1 MLSFYEHLLTMEW
14 QPMSTVKLPHR
25 AAVWVGSAASCLL
38 AASQAVAH
46 AKLEAATPAADSTVD
61 APKIIQVHFS
71 EAVEASLSRLRLAAG
86 GDIAIAV
93 VPMNDTEDPTTLSI
107 RPIAGLKPG
116 IYTVTWSVVA
126 DDGHRT
132 RGTYSFTV
140 R

>member
-1 MLSFYEHLLTMEW
+1 
-14 QPMSTVKLPHR
+14 MSTVRITKR
-25 AAVWVGSAASCLL
+25 TAVWIGSAASCLL

-46 AKLEAATPAADSTVD
+46 AKLQAETPAADSTVE
-61 APKIIQVHFS
+61 APKVIQLHFS
-71 EAVEASLSRLRLAAG
+71 EAVEASLSRLKLAG

-93 VPMNDTEDPTTLSI
+93 VPVNDTADPTTLSI
-107 RPIAGLKPG
+107 RPIAALKPG
-116 IYTVTWSVVA
+116 TYTVTWSVVA

>member
-1 MLSFYEHLLTMEW
+1 MLSFYEHLLTMEL
-14 QPMSTVKLPHR
+14 QPMSTVKLPDR
-25 AAVWVGSAASCLL
+25 AAAWVGCAASCLL

-93 VPMNDTEDPTTLSI
+93 VPMNDTEDPTTLAI
-107 RPIAGLKPG
+107 RPIAALKPG

-132 RGTYSFTV
+132 HGTYSFTV

>member
-1 MLSFYEHLLTMEW
+1 
-14 QPMSTVKLPHR
+14 MSTVKITKR
-25 AAVWVGSAASCLL
+25 TAVWIGSAASCLL

-46 AKLEAATPAADSTVD
+46 AKLQAETPAADSTVE
-61 APKIIQVHFS
+61 APKVIQLHFS
-71 EAVEASLSRLRLAAG
+71 EAVETSLSRLKLAG

-93 VPMNDTEDPTTLSI
+93 APVNDTGDPTTLSI
-107 RPIAGLKPG
+107 RPIAALKPG
-116 IYTVTWSVVA
+116 TYTVTWSVVA

>member
-1 MLSFYEHLLTMEW
+1 
-14 QPMSTVKLPHR
+14 MSTVRIPHR
-25 AAVWVGSAASCLL
+25 TSVWVGSAASCLL

-46 AKLEAATPAADSTVD
+46 AKLEAETPAADSTVA
-61 APKIIQVHFS
+61 APKVIQLHFS
-71 EAVEASLSRLRLAAG
+71 EAVEASLSRLKLAAG

-93 VPMNDTEDPTTLSI
+93 VPMNDAEDPTTLSI
-107 RPIAGLKPG
+107 RPIAALKPG

>member
-1 MLSFYEHLLTMEW
+1 
-14 QPMSTVKLPHR
+14 MSTIIFTKR
-25 AAVWVGSAASCLL
+25 TAVWIGSAASCLL

-46 AKLEAATPAADSTVD
+46 AKLQAETPAADSTVE
-61 APKIIQVHFS
+61 APKVIQLHFS
-71 EAVEASLSRLRLAAG
+71 EAVEASLSRLKLAG

-93 VPMNDTEDPTTLSI
+93 MPVNDTGDPTTLSI
-107 RPIAGLKPG
+107 RPIAALKPG
-116 IYTVTWSVVA
+116 TYTVTWSVVA

>member
-1 MLSFYEHLLTMEW
+1 MLCLYEPLLTMEL
-14 QPMSTVKLPHR
+14 QPVSTVRIPHR

-46 AKLEAATPAADSTVD
+46 AKLEAETPAADSTVD
-61 APKIIQVHFS
+61 APKVIQLHFS
-71 EAVEASLSRLRLAAG
+71 EAVEASLSRLKLAAG
-86 GDIAIAV
+86 GDIAIAA
-93 VPMNDTEDPTTLSI
+93 VPMNDAEDPTTLSI
-107 RPIAGLKPG
+107 RPIAALKPG

-126 DDGHRT
+126 EDGHRT

>member
-1 MLSFYEHLLTMEW
+1 
-14 QPMSTVKLPHR
+14 MSTVKLPDR
-25 AAVWVGSAASCLL
+25 AAVWVGCAASCLL

-61 APKIIQVHFS
+61 APKIIQVHS

>member
-1 MLSFYEHLLTMEW
+1 MT
-14 QPMSTVKLPHR
+14 TVKITKR
-25 AAVWVGSAASCLL
+25 TAVWIGSAASCLL

-46 AKLEAATPAADSTVD
+46 AKLQAETPAADSTVE
-61 APKIIQVHFS
+61 APKVIQLHFS
-71 EAVEASLSRLRLAAG
+71 EAVEASLSRLKLATG

-93 VPMNDTEDPTTLSI
+93 VPMNGAEDTTTLSI
-107 RPIAGLKPG
+107 RPIAALKPG

>member
-1 MLSFYEHLLTMEW
+1 V
-14 QPMSTVKLPHR
+14 STVRIPHH

-38 AASQAVAH
+38 AVSQAVAH
-46 AKLEAATPAADSTVD
+46 AKLEAAMPAADSTVD
-61 APKIIQVHFS
+61 APKVIELHFS
-71 EAVEASLSRLRLAAG
+71 EAVEASLSRLKLAAG

-93 VPMNDTEDPTTLSI
+93 VPMNDAEDPTTLSI
-107 RPIAGLKPG
+107 RPIAALKPG